1 MHIKTPQPKN
11 YYRIK
16 EAAKL
21 LGVSES
27 SVYSA
32 LRSGGITYNGIK
44 YPATKEPGVGW
55 LIPCQALGLEP
66 LKVEPQAYKGDP
78 LDPVLPGMEKLRPSR
93 NFTMGTYQIKPYGQ
107 EYGRIT
113 SDRSENVRGLPNS
126 SASRRS
132 A

>member
-1 MHIKTPQPKN
+1 MQLAHINPKN
-11 YYRIK
+11 NYRIK

-27 SVYSA
+27 SVYYA
-32 LRSGGITYNGIK
+32 LRTGGITYNGIK

-66 LKVEPQAYKGDP
+66 TKVEPQAHKGEP
-78 LDPVLPGMEKLRPSR
+78 MDPVLPGMEKLRPSR

-107 EYGRIT
+107 EYGRIV
-113 SDRSENVRGLPNS
+113 SDRSDYVRRLPNS
-126 SASRRS
+126 SAGRTS